1 MESFDNGNAGRRQQ
15 RPLEFIFMLTRDD
28 MTVPDALASY
38 QQIRD
43 IPGLRY
49 VGFKD
54 VGLPLPQLR
63 QLAAAIHDGGHTVM
77 LEVVSLSEADELNSA
92 RGALAI
98 GADYLLGGRRAAQV
112 VPILAGSGIKYFPFC
127 GETVGHPTRL
137 LGTIEQIVADA
148 IRLAGMPGV
157 DGLDLLAYR
166 FDGDAARLTEAVVA
180 AVDVPVIAA
189 GSIDCRER
197 IAAVDRAGVWGF
209 TVGSAI
215 FDGSYGAG
223 PLPQRVAAVLAAAAR
238 A

>member
-1 MESFDNGNAGRRQQ
+1 MVSLDSGDAERRQQ

-28 MTVPDALASY
+28 MTVPDALAVY

-54 VGLPLPQLR
+54 VGLPLPQLQ
-63 QLAAAIHDGGHTVM
+63 QLAAAIHGGGHTVM

-112 VPILAGSGIKYFPFC
+112 VPILAGSRIKYFPFC

-137 LGTIEQIVADA
+137 LGTIDGIVADA
-148 IRLAGMPGV
+148 VRLAGMPGV

-166 FDGDAARLTEAVVA
+166 FDDDVARLTEAVVA

-197 IAAVDRAGVWGF
+197 IAVVDRAGVWGF

-215 FDGSYGAG
+215 FDGRFGVG
-223 PLPQRVAAVLAAAAR
+223 PFPQRVAAVLAAATR

>member
-1 MESFDNGNAGRRQQ
+1 MVSIDNDGAGRRGN
-15 RPLEFIFMLTRDD
+15 PPPEFIFMLTRND
-28 MTVPDALASY
+28 MTVPDALAVY
-38 QQIRD
+38 QQVRD

-63 QLAAAIHDGGHTVM
+63 QLAEAIHDGGHTVM

-112 VPILAGSGIKYFPFC
+112 VPLLAGSRIKYFPFC

-137 LGTIEQIVADA
+137 LGPIDAIVADA
-148 IRLAGMPGV
+148 IRLAAMPGV

-166 FDGDAARLTEAVVA
+166 FDGDVARLADAVAA

-189 GSIDCRER
+189 GSIDCRAR
-197 IAAVDRAGVWGF
+197 IEAVDRAGVWGF

-215 FDGSYGAG
+215 FDGSFGAG
-223 PLPQRVAAVLAAAAR
+223 PVAQRVAAVLAAAAR